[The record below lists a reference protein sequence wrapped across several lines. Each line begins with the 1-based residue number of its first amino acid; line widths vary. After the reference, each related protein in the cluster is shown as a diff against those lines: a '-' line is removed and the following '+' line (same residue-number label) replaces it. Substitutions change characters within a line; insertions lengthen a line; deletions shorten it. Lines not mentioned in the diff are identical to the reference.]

1 MNIEAGKLDGRNIG
15 SVIEFQ
21 KSTGTMYATIESF
34 FRDRETQEVTLC
46 LSGDATVVL
55 PFTTTVTTRRT
66 NEAAQ
71 LSQLRDAVEDMAD
84 YMEERENTSQIARA
98 GSAVDARNDYR
109 SMLDPYASAVAA
121 VVSA

>member
-34 FRDRETQEVTLC
+34 FRDRETEEVTLC

-55 PFTTTVTTRRT
+55 PFSTTVTTRRT

-84 YMEERENTSQIARA
+84 YMEERDNKLQVIQADLTA
-98 GSAVDARNDYR
+98 DACDDYK
-109 SMLDPYASAVAA
+109 SMLDPYASAMA
-121 VVSA
+121 VSV

>member
-34 FRDRETQEVTLC
+34 FRDRETEEVTLC

-71 LSQLRDAVEDMAD
+71 LSQLRDAVMDMAD
-84 YMEERENTSQIARA
+84 YMEERDNRPQVIQADLTA
-98 GSAVDARNDYR
+98 DACAEYKF
-109 SMLDPYASAVAA
+109 MLDHYASAVAGN
-121 VVSA
+121 VL

>member
-34 FRDRETQEVTLC
+34 FRDRETEEVTLC

-84 YMEERENTSQIARA
+84 YMEERDNKLQVIQADLTA
-98 GSAVDARNDYR
+98 DACDDYR
-109 SMLDPYASAVAA
+109 SMLDPYASAVA
-121 VVSA
+121 VNV